1 MSKCRSMYAG
11 SSGSAY
17 GVNEN
22 SPGNG
27 NGKWQGLPPTT
38 NKRSSLIPFIRTHA
52 RGDNRNVVFCMN
64 QLGGVGRIS
73 NMFATT
79 ADGVK
84 QPCQGSKN
92 VNNNHLI
99 LYRTLISLPP
109 LSLGLRQQELIL

>member
-27 NGKWQGLPPTT
+27 NHKWQGLPPTT

-52 RGDNRNVVFCMN
+52 RGDKRNVVFCMN

-73 NMFATT
+73 TMFATT
-79 ADGVK
+79 ADGIQDCKSGTHHAKGK
-84 QPCQGSKN
+84 QSN
-92 VNNNHLI
+92 RS
-99 LYRTLISLPP
+99 Y
-109 LSLGLRQQELIL
+109 

>member
-1 MSKCRSMYAG
+1 MYAG

-38 NKRSSLIPFIRTHA
+38 NKRSNLIPFIRTHA

-73 NMFATT
+73 NMFATRRR
-79 ADGVK
+79 
-84 QPCQGSKN
+84 S
-92 VNNNHLI
+92 
-99 LYRTLISLPP
+99 
-109 LSLGLRQQELIL
+109 